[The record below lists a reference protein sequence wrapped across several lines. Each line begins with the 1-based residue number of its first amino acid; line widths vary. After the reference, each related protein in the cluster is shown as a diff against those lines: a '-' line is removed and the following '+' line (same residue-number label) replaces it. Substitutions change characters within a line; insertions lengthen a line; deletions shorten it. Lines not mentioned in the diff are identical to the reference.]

1 MDAPV
6 ILNATLRPNPPMRA
20 RTLLGILM
28 AVCAFNAAFAIYF
41 VFRGAWPVAPFMGA
55 DVGILAWAFFASRK
69 AAERAEHITLTPDS
83 LSIQRLAP
91 KRPPEHETLN
101 PYWARVDVQEW
112 GPVVVRAQ
120 GRAVSLGAFLG
131 PKDRESFGKTL
142 AAALREA
149 REYRAF

>member
-1 MDAPV
+1 MAG
-6 ILNATLRPNPPMRA
+6 RPLHGR
-20 RTLLGILM
+20 RCGHS
-28 AVCAFNAAFAIYF
+28 
-41 VFRGAWPVAPFMGA
+41 G
-55 DVGILAWAFFASRK
+55 VGFFASRK